1 MKDQII
7 KSLQKATGIKEVHLE
22 FPENEAHG
30 DYATNVVLVSAK
42 KEKKKPKEL
51 AEEIV
56 KKLQKDKDLTK
67 VVSKIE
73 AAGPG
78 FINLFLSKDI
88 LFTETDKIVKEGEK
102 YGSSNLGK
110 GKTVLVE
117 YSSPNIAKYF
127 GIGHLRSTII
137 GQTLYNL
144 YKFLGYK
151 VIGENHLGDW
161 GTQFGMIIAQ
171 IKRKNLNVD
180 DLTIDDFE
188 KLYVGFNKEAEDKP
202 ELREEAKHWFKKLE
216 KGDKEARQIWQKA
229 RDVSLAEFKRIYEL
243 LGITIGNTHGESFY
257 EDKMPAVI
265 KEAKEKGLSKKSEGA
280 EIIELKGMPPGMLV
294 KSDGATTYF
303 TRDLAAV
310 NYRIKTWNPALL
322 IYEVGVDQKLHFRQ
336 VFEAARLLGWAKNR
350 ELVHVA
356 HGLIRGKLGKM
367 STRRGETI
375 RLEKVLGEA
384 VNRARKIIDKS
395 ETGGELSEKEK
406 ENIAK
411 AVGVGAIKYFDLSHH
426 PTSDIIFDWEKLFLL
441 EGNSAPYLQYTFAR
455 TQSVLRKAKTQ
466 NTKYDKQNINDEEA
480 LLLRSF
486 PRFSETIIDAAKNYS
501 PNLLANYL
509 FDLAQKYNN
518 FYNQHRIIGSENQG
532 LRIML
537 TIAVG
542 QILKNGLTLLGIK
555 TPERM

>member
-73 AAGPG
+73 VAGPG

-243 LGITIGNTHGESFY
+243 LGVTIENTHGESFY
-257 EDKMPAVI
+257 EDKMPAII
-265 KEAKEKGLSKKSEGA
+265 KEVKKKGLSRKSEGA